1 METTENDIFIACNSS
16 TELQR
21 KSRLNKKHKKA
32 TRKNTSNKDFNNGAI
47 GTFIPLNHFTNL
59 STEELN
65 YSNTEKNDDHCMM
78 IIPRTTRV
86 LKRFLPGLKS
96 YCEVSTDSFNKD
108 NCNIKTFCGSISKR
122 KRIKELSQ
130 YINNG
135 STQLCIIL
143 GTTSKQPLLYWKLI
157 LIMTHTMY

>member
-32 TRKNTSNKDFNNGAI
+32 TRKNTSNKDFNNGAF

-65 YSNTEKNDDHCMM
+65 YSNTEKNDDHCNDL
-78 IIPRTTRV
+78 PRQKLSKDSTVRRKNTKNNKSSETLSTRF
-86 LKRFLPGLKS
+86 K
-96 YCEVSTDSFNKD
+96 
-108 NCNIKTFCGSISKR
+108 
-122 KRIKELSQ
+122 
-130 YINNG
+130 
-135 STQLCIIL
+135 IIL
-143 GTTSKQPLLYWKLI
+143 
-157 LIMTHTMY
+157 